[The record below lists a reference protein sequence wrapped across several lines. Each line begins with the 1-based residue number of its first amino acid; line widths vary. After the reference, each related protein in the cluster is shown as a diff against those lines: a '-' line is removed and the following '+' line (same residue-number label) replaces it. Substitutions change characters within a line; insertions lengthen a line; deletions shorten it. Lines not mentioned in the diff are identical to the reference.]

1 MTTQIEIIHKK
12 ESTII
17 RSSYSDLSFS
27 HSVQPIVSCHAS
39 GKLTSPMIDDL
50 EQSGIVSVE
59 EVDYEKGFIKILPK
73 SFYSIE
79 KMTDVFVF
87 VFEKYNL

>member
-1 MTTQIEIIHKK
+1 
-12 ESTII
+12 
-17 RSSYSDLSFS
+17 
-27 HSVQPIVSCHAS
+27 
-39 GKLTSPMIDDL
+39 MIDDI
-50 EQSGIVSVE
+50 ERSGIVSVE